1 MTTVGNTAALILS
14 ADDLIALIREEVA
27 RVLRESVD
35 ISSFTSSAPRLL
47 SDLKVHSCF
56 FFKQLAFYSESPDA
70 VITLKPPVAIRR
82 RWTTGCCP
90 K

>member
-1 MTTVGNTAALILS
+1 MTSVGNAADLILS
-14 ADDLIALIREEVA
+14 ADDQIALIKEKVDRI
-27 RVLRESVD
+27 LRESVD
-35 ISSFTSSAPRLL
+35 ISSFTLSDPRLL

-56 FFKQLAFYSESPDA
+56 FQLTFNSESDDA
-70 VITLKPPVAIRR
+70 DDDYPKAPVAIRR